1 MLSRHALWS
10 PGLLFCNKVGGEFH
24 FAWVCLEASHGQVLF
39 FCKEAEPR
47 GFVISAPPPRKDDC
61 RRSAVVMWSVAV
73 GPVLTKLPKDW
84 SYLAFELE
92 LLQQMASGSRAEPWI
107 IPGPCSPDP

>member
-10 PGLLFCNKVGGEFH
+10 PGLLFCNRVGGEFH

-47 GFVISAPPPRKDDC
+47 GFVISAPPPRKK
-61 RRSAVVMWSVAV
+61 RLQTKRSRGQLSRSWLRSNKVSQ
-73 GPVLTKLPKDW
+73 GLVLLSIRARASTK
-84 SYLAFELE
+84 E
-92 LLQQMASGSRAEPWI
+92 GV
-107 IPGPCSPDP
+107 